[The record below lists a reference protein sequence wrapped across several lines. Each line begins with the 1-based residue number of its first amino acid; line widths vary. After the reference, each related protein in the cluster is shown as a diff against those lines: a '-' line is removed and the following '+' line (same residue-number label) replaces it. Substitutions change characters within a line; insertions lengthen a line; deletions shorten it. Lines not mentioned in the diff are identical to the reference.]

1 MSEPPEV
8 VSREQLLGGLG
19 GRRASTLLF
28 AVESR
33 VAYLAQRAADATAP
47 AICDDL
53 VEARGQGLLAALASG
68 REVPPA
74 PVRIQDLERFVAA
87 LAHIIPADAGTR
99 ADLAHRLAV
108 KYPARESDVRALR
121 AVLGLGDAN
130 VADALQT
137 RYGLTPAQLWAGRIG
152 WRERMRWAQARLVA
166 RLDHLS
172 PFWTSFGLTLTQT
185 VGAGVLALPIALSG
199 VGPLAGVVLI
209 VLMGAVNVVTVA
221 KIAESL
227 TRTGPVRWGGAYLG
241 QVVGRYLG
249 AGARVVLSVA
259 MVAIAVVALLAYY
272 VGFSSV
278 LDAATG
284 VPAPGWALVLFV
296 VTAGFVWRGR
306 LDATVASA
314 LLVGSVN
321 VVILLVLSGLAFA
334 DLDPANL
341 TEVAGSAGQSFDPTV
356 AAAAFGVVLLAF
368 FGHTSVANCAR
379 VVLRREPGGRSLL
392 RGAIAGMITAAALY
406 SVWTFAVTG
415 AVAPAGLADE
425 RGTVLEP
432 LADAT
437 GPLVLAVGSIFVV
450 LAMGMAAVHFSLGL
464 HFQARELIRGDGR
477 AARLAA
483 IGPLVAVFAVAEALL
498 MTNRESF
505 TGSLSAAGTLA
516 VPFIAGVIPV
526 LLFAS
531 AQRRGDGVPEPPAR
545 WLASRTLSV
554 AVYAVFVL
562 ALVAHAA
569 VIWTSSVARV
579 SAAAAAVIGLALTGY
594 VLHTDAMRPLLS
606 VELRRDRDQARYRLR
621 VMASGAP
628 ATVPVIANGHDSL
641 PPDRRGAV
649 DLPRRTTT
657 VTVDL
662 AAEGID
668 QLRLWTHE
676 VDTVGESGPLTVRL
690 SLDSAAGQSTTRRVQ
705 GESLMPLPD
714 GGGLIIELPE
724 GRSGQR
730 NRDD

>member
-1 MSEPPEV
+1 MSEPAEV

-19 GRRASTLLF
+19 GRRTSTLLF
-28 AVESR
+28 AIESR
-33 VAYLAQRAADATAP
+33 VAYLARRAADATTP

-53 VEARGQGLLAALASG
+53 VEARERGLLAALAAS
-68 REVPPA
+68 REAPA
-74 PVRIQDLERFVAA
+74 SVRVQDLERFAGA
-87 LAHIIPADAGTR
+87 LAYIVPADAATR
-99 ADLAHRLAV
+99 ADLARRLAA
-108 KYPARESDVRALR
+108 KYPARESDVRGLR
-121 AVLGLGDAN
+121 AALGLGDVD
-130 VADALQT
+130 VAEALKI
-137 RYGLTPAQLWAGRIG
+137 RHGLSPAQLWADRIG
-152 WRERMRWAQARLVA
+152 WRQRVGWAQARFVA
-166 RLDHLS
+166 RLDRLS

-199 VGPLAGVVLI
+199 VGALAGVVLI
-209 VLMGAVNVVTVA
+209 VLLGTVNVVTVA

-227 TRTGPVRWGGAYLG
+227 TRTGPVRWGGEYLG

-249 AGARVVLSVA
+249 SAARMVVSVA

-314 LLVGSVN
+314 LLVGSLN

-341 TEVAGSAGQSFDPTV
+341 TAGSAAQSFDPTL
-356 AAAAFGVVLLAF
+356 AAAAYGVVLLAF

-392 RGAIAGMITAAALY
+392 RGALAGMVTAAGLY
-406 SVWTFAVTG
+406 SVWTLAVTG
-415 AVAPAGLADE
+415 AVAPAQLADE
-425 RGTVLEP
+425 TGTALEP
-432 LADAT
+432 LAEAT
-437 GPLVLAVGSIFVV
+437 GPLVLVVGSVFVV

-464 HFQARELIRGDGR
+464 HFQARELIRGDGP

-483 IGPLVAVFAVAEALL
+483 IAPLVAVFAVAEALL
-498 MTNRESF
+498 VTNRESF

-516 VPFIAGVIPV
+516 VPIIAGVIPV

-531 AQRRGDGVPEPPAR
+531 ARRRGDGVPEPAAG
-545 WLASRTLSV
+545 WLANRLLS
-554 AVYAVFVL
+554 AGVYAVFVL
-562 ALVAHAA
+562 ALLAHAA
-569 VIWTSSVARV
+569 VIWTSPVARV
-579 SAAAAAVIGLALTGY
+579 SAAAAAVIALALTAH
-594 VLHTDAMRPLLS
+594 VLRTDAMRPLLS

-621 VMASGAP
+621 VMASGER
-628 ATVPVIANGHDSL
+628 ATVPVMADGLDSL
-641 PPDRRGAV
+641 PPDRRGAF
-649 DLPRRTTT
+649 DLPRRTRM

-676 VDTVGESGPLTVRL
+676 VDTVGESEPLAVRL
-690 SLDSAAGQSTTRRVQ
+690 SVDSAAGQSTTRRVQ
-705 GESLMPLPD
+705 GERLMPLPD
-714 GGGLIIELPE
+714 GSRLTIELPE
-724 GRSGQR
+724 GKRTERS
-730 NRDD
+730 RDD

>member
-1 MSEPPEV
+1 MSESPDV

-28 AVESR
+28 AIESR
-33 VAYLAQRAADATAP
+33 VAYVARRAAHATTP

-53 VEARGQGLLAALASG
+53 VEARERGMLAALAAG
-68 REVPPA
+68 RDLPA
-74 PVRIQDLERFVAA
+74 PVRAQDLERFAGA
-87 LAHIIPADAGTR
+87 LAYIIPEDARTR
-99 ADLAHRLAV
+99 ADLAYRLAS
-108 KYPARESDVRALR
+108 KYQARETDVPALR
-121 AVLGLGDAN
+121 AALGLGDAD
-130 VADALQT
+130 VGEALDI
-137 RYGLTPAQLWAGRIG
+137 RYGIIPAQLWADRIG
-152 WRERMRWAQARLVA
+152 WRQRVRWALARLVA
-166 RLDHLS
+166 RLDYLS

-209 VLMGAVNVVTVA
+209 VLLGVVNVVTVA

-284 VPAPGWALVLFV
+284 VPAPGWALMLFV
-296 VTAGFVWRGR
+296 VTVGFVWRGR

-314 LLVGSVN
+314 LLVGSLN
-321 VVILLVLSGLAFA
+321 VVILLLLSGLAFA

-341 TEVAGSAGQSFDPTV
+341 TEVAGSTERSFDPTV

-392 RGAIAGMITAAALY
+392 RGATAGMVTAAALY

-415 AVAPAGLADE
+415 AVAPARLADE
-425 RGTVLEP
+425 SGTALEP
-432 LADAT
+432 LAEAT
-437 GPLVLAVGSIFVV
+437 GPLVLAVGSVFVV

-477 AARLAA
+477 ATRIAA
-483 IGPLVAVFAVAEALL
+483 VAPLVAVFAVAETLL
-498 MTNRESF
+498 VSNRESF
-505 TGSLSAAGTLA
+505 TGSLSVAGTLA

-531 AQRRGDGVPEPPAR
+531 AHRRGDGVPEPPAR
-545 WLASRTLSV
+545 WLASRSLSV

-562 ALVAHAA
+562 ALLAHAA
-569 VIWTSSVARV
+569 VIWTSPLARV
-579 SAAAAAVIGLALTGY
+579 SAAAAAVIGLALTAY
-594 VLHTDAMRPLLS
+594 VLRTDAMRPLLS

-621 VMASGAP
+621 VLASGTP
-628 ATVPVIANGHDSL
+628 VTVPVIADGHDSL
-641 PPDRRGAV
+641 PPDRRGAI
-649 DLPRRTTT
+649 DLPRRTTN
-657 VTVDL
+657 VTVAL
-662 AAEGID
+662 ANEGID

-676 VDTVGESGPLTVRL
+676 IDAVGESEPLAVQL
-690 SLDSAAGQSTTRRVQ
+690 SLDAGAGQSTTRRVQ

-714 GGGLIIELPE
+714 GGELTIELPE
-724 GRSGQR
+724 GRSSHR
-730 NRDD
+730 SRDD